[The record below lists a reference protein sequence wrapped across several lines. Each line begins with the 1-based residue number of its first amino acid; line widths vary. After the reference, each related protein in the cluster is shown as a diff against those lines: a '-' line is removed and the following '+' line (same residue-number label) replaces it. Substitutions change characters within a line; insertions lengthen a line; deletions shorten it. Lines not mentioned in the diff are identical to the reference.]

1 MKKIGM
7 KYLFFGVGAVSVVM
21 ARALWELSQKHEIKS
36 VSFVFV
42 VRSLEKARGHFFR
55 NSEILEQSVFVE
67 VKEFE
72 TLFVNPKPHKKALSH
87 ASVFIN
93 TSIPS
98 FNVPIM
104 ELALKFGAN
113 YADLASDIYND
124 AILQSH
130 QFAQQSL
137 NESFKNKGRFAL
149 INLGISPGVT
159 NFLIGE
165 RMAHFHRL
173 PYKTHLKKINIHLLE
188 EITSKELV
196 FSWAPHVAI
205 EEISSPPLYF
215 KGKKAKSL
223 KPFSKAKSYKFPYF
237 QNPITLYPVFQEE
250 LISLRQSYPEAGELR
265 MHVGGN
271 EIELM
276 KNLYEL
282 NLLSHRYCYQDA
294 QISLNAII
302 KEVIPKMKTP
312 EVMEQLVREKTITAA
327 TFCAV
332 ADMGLEVHHN
342 EHGKVKCVESVG
354 VSFTEVTSLLGT
366 PYSGATYISY
376 PTGIGAAVLL
386 FHTLIFNQPNP
397 LNGVL
402 VSEALPKQFGLS
414 LCDVI
419 KRELGTYRLGIF
431 HFIAS

>member
-1 MKKIGM
+1 MKKVGM

-21 ARALWELSQKHEIKS
+21 ARALWELSQRHKMDS

-55 NSEILEQSVFVE
+55 NSELLEQSLFVE
-67 VKEFE
+67 VEEFE
-72 TLFVNPKPHKKALSH
+72 AIFKNPELHEEALSN

-104 ELALKFGAN
+104 ELALRYGAH
-113 YADLASDIYND
+113 YADLASDIYNE
-124 AILQSH
+124 AILQTH
-130 QFAQQSL
+130 QFAQQDL
-137 NESFKNKGRFAL
+137 DGAFAKNGQFAL

-173 PYKTHLKKINIHLLE
+173 PYETRLKKINIHLLE
-188 EITSKELV
+188 EIVSRELV

-215 KGKKAKSL
+215 KGNRAKSL

-250 LISLRQSYPEAGELR
+250 VISLKQSYPEAGEIR

-282 NLLSHRYCYQDA
+282 NLLSHRYCYQNA

-332 ADMGLEVHHN
+332 ADMGLEVHHH
-342 EHGKVKCVESVG
+342 EHGRVKCVESVG
-354 VSFTEVTSLLGT
+354 VSFTEVTGLLGT

-386 FHTLIFNQPNP
+386 FHTLVFAHANP
-397 LNGVL
+397 LGGVL
-402 VSEALPKQFGLS
+402 VAEALPKQFGLA